1 MEESV
6 LIITEKPDAA
16 ERIAHALDPAGK
28 PLKAK
33 EGSVLHFVVKGDK
46 KIIIA
51 PAIGH
56 LYTVAQATPRSDYPV
71 FSYKWVPRYVAEK
84 KANFTRSWIEAISH
98 LARNSSEFID
108 ACDYDIEGSL
118 IGYSILKYACAGK
131 ENIAKRMKY
140 SMLTEAELKKAYEKP
155 LANLDFALIEAGLTR
170 HEVDWLYGINLSRA
184 LTHAAKRWSR
194 GYANLS
200 TGRVQGPT
208 LRFLVTREREI
219 GCYVPTPY
227 WSIHAKMKVD
237 NQFFEA
243 EYEKKAIDTKAEADT
258 VLQEC
263 NGKCGAI
270 DKIRMQK
277 SQILPPIPFDLGT
290 LQAEAYR
297 IFGYTPQRT
306 SDVAQRLYLD
316 AMISYPRTS
325 SQKLPRSIGYRRI
338 LNGLKEEPD
347 YEKLV
352 PCLLSMKVLKP
363 REGKSEDSAHPA
375 IYPTGNRPQRELDS
389 CESRMWDLIVRRFMA
404 AFGEAALRQTVR
416 ISIKVGG
423 YRFFA
428 QSMQVL
434 FEGWMQF
441 YDPYV
446 TLREASLPPVEK
458 GERVDIVEAVCEDKF
473 TTPPPRY
480 NPSSLLGKMES
491 EGIGTKATRADI
503 IETLYRRK
511 YIRDERIRVTDLGF
525 SVTMILHKYCPA
537 VVSAQL
543 TKDLEAKMER
553 VKSGEKRENVLAD
566 AIGHLKPLL
575 EEFKEK
581 EETIGKALS
590 KAVKDAGLQERII
603 GDCPTCK
610 TGKLIVLRSRKT
622 GKRFIGCT
630 NYFKNQCKT
639 SVPIPQRGKVKP
651 TGRKCRICDWPTVTV
666 TSQKGRP
673 WALCVNP
680 TCPKK
685 ENRRFARMQSMQ

>member
-16 ERIAHALDPAGK
+16 QRIAHALDPTGK
-28 PLKAK
+28 PQKVK
-33 EGSVLHFVVKGDK
+33 EGSVPHFVIKGDK

-56 LYTVAQATPRSDYPV
+56 LYTIAQATRGSNYPA
-71 FSYKWVPRYVAEK
+71 FNYKWVPRYIAEK
-84 KANFTRSWIEAISH
+84 KANFTRSWIKAISH
-98 LARNSSEFID
+98 LARNASEFID

-140 SMLTEAELKKAYEKP
+140 STLTDAELKKAYEEP
-155 LANLDFALIEAGLTR
+155 LANLDFDLIEAGLTR

-184 LTHAAKRWSR
+184 LTRAAKRWSR

-219 GCYVPTPY
+219 GSYVPTPY
-227 WSIHAKMKVD
+227 WSIHARMKAD

-243 EYEKKAIDTKAEADT
+243 EYEKKIIDRKAEADT

-263 NGKCGAI
+263 NEKCGAI
-270 DKIRMQK
+270 DEISMQK

-290 LQAEAYR
+290 LQVEAYR
-297 IFGYTPQRT
+297 IFGYTPRRT

-338 LNGLKEEPD
+338 LNGLKDEPD

-352 PCLLSMKVLKP
+352 PCMLSMKGLKP
-363 REGKSEDSAHPA
+363 REGKSEDPAHPA
-375 IYPTGNRPQRELDS
+375 IYPTGNRPQKELDS
-389 CESRMWDLIVRRFMA
+389 SESRIWDLIVRRFMA
-404 AFGEAALRQTVR
+404 AFGEPALRQTVK
-416 ISIKVGG
+416 ISIKVNGH
-423 YRFFA
+423 RFFG
-428 QSMQVL
+428 QGVQVL

-441 YDPYV
+441 YGPCV
-446 TLREASLPPVEK
+446 KLTETPLPSVKK
-458 GERVDIVEAVCEDKF
+458 GERVDIVEAVCENKF
-473 TTPPPRY
+473 TMPPPRY
-480 NPSSLLGKMES
+480 NPSSLLRKMET

-511 YIRDERIRVTDLGF
+511 YIIDERIRVTDLGF
-525 SVTMILHKYCPA
+525 SVTMILHKYCPR
-537 VVSAQL
+537 VVSVML

-581 EETIGKALS
+581 EEAIGKALS
-590 KAVKDAGLQERII
+590 KAVKDARARENNQRLPNMQNWQTYRATFAQNRQTIYRLHQLLQE
-603 GDCPTCK
+603 PMQNQ
-610 TGKLIVLRSRKT
+610 
-622 GKRFIGCT
+622 CT
-630 NYFKNQCKT
+630 NT
-639 SVPIPQRGKVKP
+639 AV
-651 TGRKCRICDWPTVTV
+651 W
-666 TSQKGRP
+666 
-673 WALCVNP
+673 
-680 TCPKK
+680 
-685 ENRRFARMQSMQ
+685 

>member
-1 MEESV
+1 MEKCV

-16 ERIAHALDPAGK
+16 LHIAQALNDGRK
-28 PLKAK
+28 PKK
-33 EGSVLHFVVKGDK
+33 VQEGCVPYFVVQTDK

-56 LYTVAQATPRSDYPV
+56 LYTVAQTTRGSSYPV
-71 FSYKWVPRYVAEK
+71 FDYKWVPRYVAEK
-84 KANFTRSWIEAISH
+84 KANFTRGWIDAISH
-98 LARNSSEFID
+98 LARNASEFID

-131 ENIAKRMKY
+131 EKAAKRMKY
-140 SMLTEAELKKAYEKP
+140 STLTEAELKKAYEKP

-184 LTHAAKRWSR
+184 LTNAAKRWNR

-208 LRFLVTREREI
+208 LEFLVTREREI
-219 GCYVPTPY
+219 GCHVPTPY
-227 WSIHAKMKVD
+227 WSIHAKLKVD
-237 NQFFEA
+237 NQIFVA
-243 EYEKKAIDTKAEADT
+243 EYEKKVIDRKAEAYAI
-258 VLQEC
+258 QREC
-263 NGKCGAI
+263 NGKRGAI
-270 DKIRMQK
+270 DEINMQK
-277 SQILPPIPFDLGT
+277 NQISPPIPFDLGT

-297 IFGYTPQRT
+297 IFSYTPRRT

-325 SQKLPRSIGYRRI
+325 SQKLPQSIGYRRI
-338 LNGLKEEPD
+338 LNGLKDEPN
-347 YEKLV
+347 YQKLV
-352 PCLLSMKVLKP
+352 PRLLAMKALKP
-363 REGKSEDSAHPA
+363 REGKSEDPAHPA
-375 IYPTGNRPQRELDS
+375 IYPTGNKRPKNLDS
-389 CESRMWDLIVRRFMA
+389 SASKIWDLIVRRFMA
-404 AFGEAALRQTVR
+404 AFGEPALRQTIK
-416 ISIKVGG
+416 ISIKVNGH
-423 YRFFA
+423 RFFT
-428 QSMQVL
+428 QGVQILS
-434 FEGWMQF
+434 EGWMQF

-446 TLREASLPPVEK
+446 TLRETSLPLVEK
-458 GERVDIVEAVCEDKF
+458 GERVDIVEAVCENKF
-473 TTPPPRY
+473 TAPPPRY
-480 NPSSLLGKMES
+480 NPSSLLKKMET

-503 IETLYRRK
+503 IETLHRRK
-511 YIRDERIRVTDLGF
+511 YITDERIKVTDLGF
-525 SVTMILHKYCPA
+525 SVATTLHKYCPG
-537 VVSAQL
+537 VVSVLL

-566 AIGHLKPLL
+566 AIAYLKPLL

-581 EETIGKALS
+581 EEAIGKALGR
-590 KAVKDAGLQERII
+590 AVEDAGLQERII
-603 GDCPTCK
+603 SDCPTCK

-651 TGRKCRICDWPTVTV
+651 TGRKCKICSWPTVIV

-673 WALCVNP
+673 WELCVNP
-680 TCPKK
+680 TCSKK
-685 ENRRFARMQSMQ
+685 GNQIFVVMQSMQ